1 MKMILFN
8 QNPMI
13 TKLLESV
20 SKKLELS
27 IENFNH
33 YQELSVRL
41 KEDPEW
47 LLIADDECLE
57 KLDQVDWLELKEI
70 ISQNKNSVCMYKK
83 GNEAQPF
90 LEGFEMKIK
99 KPFLPTEMLKV
110 LQKKLGSDMSELEP
124 SQNLDPTQEV
134 LETNWDELENLGD
147 LEALA
152 KEEPN
157 NEEQLLPTLDAQEEK
172 EEVKETPQKE
182 EKPKDDETQE
192 GDETPKDEE
201 VSKELE
207 TQEKL
212 EIPKEETQEEQV
224 KEQEPIKEE
233 TQEIKEEKQEE
244 TQDSPSAQE
253 LEAMQELVKEIQEN
267 SNENKEETQESAEI
281 PQDKEIQEVVTEKT
295 QVQELE
301 VPKEK
306 TQESAEALQETQA
319 HELEKQEIAE
329 TPQEKEKQ
337 EIAETPQEKEK
348 QEIAETP
355 QEKEKQEI
363 AETPQEKEKQEIAE
377 TPQELEIPQA
387 QEKETPQEE
396 TQEKETPQEETQ
408 EKETPQEETQEK
420 ETPQEET
427 QETETQN
434 QETPPK
440 VQEETKEKTQEDNYE
455 SIEDIPEP
463 VMAKAMGEELPFL
476 NEAVAKTP
484 NNENDT
490 ETPKESDIK
499 TSQEK
504 EESDKT
510 SSPLELRLNLQDL
523 LKSLNQESLKSL
535 LENKTLSIK
544 ITLED
549 KKPDA

>member
-27 IENFNH
+27 MENFNH
-33 YQELSVRL
+33 YQELSARL

-47 LLIADDECLE
+47 ILIADDECLE
-57 KLDQVDWLELKEI
+57 KLDQVDWLELKET

-83 GNEAQPF
+83 GNEVQPF
-90 LEGFEMKIK
+90 LEGFEVKIK

-110 LQKKLGSDMSELEP
+110 LQKKLGSNISELEP

-147 LEALA
+147 LEALVQ
-152 KEEPN
+152 EEPN
-157 NEEQLLPTLDAQEEK
+157 NEEQLLPTLNDQEEK
-172 EEVKETPQKE
+172 EEVKEEVKETPQEE
-182 EKPKDDETQE
+182 EKPKDDETQK
-192 GDETPKDEE
+192 GETPKDKEI
-201 VSKELE
+201 SKELE
-207 TQEKL
+207 TQE
-212 EIPKEETQEEQV
+212 EVKEETQEEQV
-224 KEQEPIKEE
+224 KEQDPIKEE
-233 TQEIKEEKQEE
+233 TQENKEKKQEK
-244 TQDSPSAQE
+244 TQDSPSTQE

-267 SNENKEETQESAEI
+267 SNGQEDKKETQESTKSFQETQAQELEKQENTETSQETPQEAPQDVENQAQEI
-281 PQDKEIQEVVTEKT
+281 QDKEIQDKEIQE
-295 QVQELE
+295 
-301 VPKEK
+301 
-306 TQESAEALQETQA
+306 TQEIQENT
-319 HELEKQEIAE
+319 
-329 TPQEKEKQ
+329 
-337 EIAETPQEKEK
+337 
-348 QEIAETP
+348 
-355 QEKEKQEI
+355 
-363 AETPQEKEKQEIAE
+363 
-377 TPQELEIPQA
+377 EIPQE
-387 QEKETPQEE
+387 EK
-396 TQEKETPQEETQ
+396 
-408 EKETPQEETQEK
+408 
-420 ETPQEET
+420 
-427 QETETQN
+427 N
-434 QETPPK
+434 QE
-440 VQEETKEKTQEDNYE
+440 DHYE

-499 TSQEK
+499 TPKESDIKTPQEK

-549 KKPDA
+549 KKPNA

>member
-13 TKLLESV
+13 AKLLESV

-27 IENFNH
+27 MENFNH
-33 YQELSVRL
+33 YQELPIRL
-41 KEDPEW
+41 KEDSEW
-47 LLIADDECLE
+47 ILIADDECLE

-99 KPFLPTEMLKV
+99 KPFLPTEVLKI
-110 LQKKLGSDMSELEP
+110 LQKKLGSNMSELEP

-147 LEALA
+147 LEALVQ
-152 KEEPN
+152 EEPN
-157 NEEQLLPTLDAQEEK
+157 NEEQLLPTLNAQEEK
-172 EEVKETPQKE
+172 EEIKEEKEEIKETPQEE
-182 EKPKDDETQE
+182 EKPKDDEVQESETQ
-192 GDETPKDEE
+192 KNEE

-207 TQEKL
+207 TQEEL
-212 EIPKEETQEEQV
+212 EIPKEETQEQA
-224 KEQEPIKEE
+224 KEQEPTKEE
-233 TQEIKEEKQEE
+233 TQENKEEKQEK

-267 SNENKEETQESAEI
+267 SNGQKDKKETQESTEIPQEETQENAET
-281 PQDKEIQEVVTEKT
+281 PQETEK
-295 QVQELE
+295 QELE
-301 VPKEK
+301 TQEK
-306 TQESAEALQETQA
+306 TQENAETPQET
-319 HELEKQEIAE
+319 EKQELETQEKTQENAE
-329 TPQEKEKQ
+329 TPQETEKQESAGTPQEKEKQ
-337 EIAETPQEKEK
+337 ESAGTPQEKTQK
-348 QEIAETP
+348 
-355 QEKEKQEI
+355 
-363 AETPQEKEKQEIAE
+363 
-377 TPQELEIPQA
+377 L
-387 QEKETPQEE
+387 E
-396 TQEKETPQEETQ
+396 TQE
-408 EKETPQEETQEK
+408 
-420 ETPQEET
+420 
-427 QETETQN
+427 
-434 QETPPK
+434 
-440 VQEETKEKTQEDNYE
+440 DHYE

-476 NEAVAKTP
+476 NEAVAKIP

-490 ETPKESDIK
+490 ETPKESVIK
-499 TSQEK
+499 TPQEK
-504 EESDKT
+504 EESIETPKESDKT

-523 LKSLNQESLKSL
+523 LNSLNQESLKSL

>member
-27 IENFNH
+27 MENFNH
-33 YQELSVRL
+33 YQELSTRL

-47 LLIADDECLE
+47 ILIADDECLE

-99 KPFLPTEMLKV
+99 KPFLPTEILKI
-110 LQKKLGSDMSELEP
+110 LQKKLGSNMSELEP

-147 LEALA
+147 LEALVQ
-152 KEEPN
+152 EEPN
-157 NEEQLLPTLDAQEEK
+157 NEEQLLPTLNDQEEKEEVKEEEK
-172 EEVKETPQKE
+172 EEVKETPQE
-182 EKPKDDETQE
+182 EKPKDDEIQE
-192 GDETPKDEE
+192 GETLKDEE
-201 VSKELE
+201 ISKELE
-207 TQEKL
+207 TQEG
-212 EIPKEETQEEQV
+212 IKEETQEQA

-233 TQEIKEEKQEE
+233 TQENKEEKQEK
-244 TQDSPSAQE
+244 TQDSPSVQE
-253 LEAMQELVKEIQEN
+253 LEVMQELVKEIQEN
-267 SNENKEETQESAEI
+267 SNSQEDKKETQEN
-281 PQDKEIQEVVTEKT
+281 T
-295 QVQELE
+295 
-301 VPKEK
+301 
-306 TQESAEALQETQA
+306 
-319 HELEKQEIAE
+319 E

-337 EIAETPQEKEK
+337 ELEIPQEKETQK
-348 QEIAETP
+348 
-355 QEKEKQEI
+355 
-363 AETPQEKEKQEIAE
+363 
-377 TPQELEIPQA
+377 L
-387 QEKETPQEE
+387 ETPQEE
-396 TQEKETPQEETQ
+396 IQENTEKTQKLETQ
-408 EKETPQEETQEK
+408 EDHYK
-420 ETPQEET
+420 
-427 QETETQN
+427 
-434 QETPPK
+434 
-440 VQEETKEKTQEDNYE
+440 

-463 VMAKAMGEELPFL
+463 VMAQAMGEELPFL
-476 NEAVAKTP
+476 NEAVAKTS

-490 ETPKESDIK
+490 ETPKESVIK
-499 TSQEK
+499 TPQEK

-523 LKSLNQESLKSL
+523 LNSLNQESLKSL

-549 KKPDA
+549 KKPNA

>member
-33 YQELSVRL
+33 YQELSARL

-57 KLDQVDWLELKEI
+57 KLDQVDWLELKETV
-70 ISQNKNSVCMYKK
+70 SQNKNSVCMYKK

-90 LEGFEMKIK
+90 LEGFEVKMK
-99 KPFLPTEMLKV
+99 KPFLPTEVLKI
-110 LQKKLGSDMSELEP
+110 LQKKIGSNISEPEP

-157 NEEQLLPTLDAQEEK
+157 NEEQLLPTLNDQEEK
-172 EEVKETPQKE
+172 EEVKEEVKEEIKETPQEE
-182 EKPKDDETQE
+182 EKPKDDEAQE
-192 GDETPKDEE
+192 GETPKDKE

-207 TQEKL
+207 TQEEL
-212 EIPKEETQEEQV
+212 ETPQTQEELETPQTQEVAETPQEQEEQVKEETQEEQV
-224 KEQEPIKEE
+224 KKQELIKEE
-233 TQEIKEEKQEE
+233 TQEITETQEE

-267 SNENKEETQESAEI
+267 SNEDKTETQE
-281 PQDKEIQEVVTEKT
+281 V
-295 QVQELE
+295 
-301 VPKEK
+301 
-306 TQESAEALQETQA
+306 
-319 HELEKQEIAE
+319 AE
-329 TPQEKEKQ
+329 TPQE
-337 EIAETPQEKEK
+337 IET
-348 QEIAETP
+348 
-355 QEKEKQEI
+355 
-363 AETPQEKEKQEIAE
+363 
-377 TPQELEIPQA
+377 QEL
-387 QEKETPQEE
+387 ETPQEE
-396 TQEKETPQEETQ
+396 TQEAVTETPETQ
-408 EKETPQEETQEK
+408 EAAEAPQEIETA
-420 ETPQEET
+420 
-427 QETETQN
+427 TQN

-440 VQEETKEKTQEDNYE
+440 VQEETNEKTQEDNYE
-455 SIEDIPEP
+455 TIEDIPEP

-476 NEAVAKTP
+476 NESVAETP
-484 NNENDT
+484 NNENTT
-490 ETPKESDIK
+490 ETPKESVAE
-499 TSQEK
+499 TPQENAK
-504 EESDKT
+504 NPQKSDTT
-510 SSPLELRLNLQDL
+510 SSPLELHLNLQDL

-549 KKPDA
+549 KNPHA

>member
-27 IENFNH
+27 MEDFNR
-33 YQELSVRL
+33 YQELSTRL

-47 LLIADDECLE
+47 ILIADDECLE

-99 KPFLPTEMLKV
+99 KPFLPTEILKI
-110 LQKKLGSDMSELEP
+110 LQKKLGSNMSELEP

-157 NEEQLLPTLDAQEEK
+157 NEEQLLPTLNDQEEKEEIKKEEKEEK
-172 EEVKETPQKE
+172 EEVKEEIKETPKEE
-182 EKPKDDETQE
+182 EKPKEETQE
-192 GDETPKDEE
+192 GETLKDEE
-201 VSKELE
+201 VSKGLE
-207 TQEKL
+207 TQE
-212 EIPKEETQEEQV
+212 EVKEETQE
-224 KEQEPIKEE
+224 EPIKEE

-267 SNENKEETQESAEI
+267 SNGDKEETQENAEI
-281 PQDKEIQEVVTEKT
+281 PQDKEK
-295 QVQELE
+295 QEL
-301 VPKEK
+301 
-306 TQESAEALQETQA
+306 
-319 HELEKQEIAE
+319 E
-329 TPQEKEKQ
+329 TPQEKE
-337 EIAETPQEKEK
+337 IPQEKETQK
-348 QEIAETP
+348 
-355 QEKEKQEI
+355 
-363 AETPQEKEKQEIAE
+363 
-377 TPQELEIPQA
+377 L
-387 QEKETPQEE
+387 ETPQEE
-396 TQEKETPQEETQ
+396 IQENTEKTQKLETQ
-408 EKETPQEETQEK
+408 E
-420 ETPQEET
+420 
-427 QETETQN
+427 
-434 QETPPK
+434 
-440 VQEETKEKTQEDNYE
+440 DHYE

-476 NEAVAKTP
+476 NEVVAKTS

-490 ETPKESDIK
+490 ETPKESAIK
-499 TSQEK
+499 TPQEK
-504 EESDKT
+504 EESNKT

>member
-13 TKLLESV
+13 AKLLESV

-33 YQELSVRL
+33 YQELSAHL
-41 KEDPEW
+41 KKDPEW

-110 LQKKLGSDMSELEP
+110 LQKKLGSNASELEP

-157 NEEQLLPTLDAQEEK
+157 NEEQLLPTLDVQEEK
-172 EEVKETPQKE
+172 EEIKEMPQEE

-192 GDETPKDEE
+192 SETPKDEE

-233 TQEIKEEKQEE
+233 MQEIKEEKQEK

-267 SNENKEETQESAEI
+267 SNGQENKKETQESAEI

-295 QVQELE
+295 QAQELE
-301 VPKEK
+301 IPKEK
-306 TQESAEALQETQA
+306 TQEN
-319 HELEKQEIAE
+319 AE

-337 EIAETPQEKEK
+337 ENAETPQEKEK
-348 QEIAETP
+348 QEDTG
-355 QEKEKQEI
+355 
-363 AETPQEKEKQEIAE
+363 
-377 TPQELEIPQA
+377 TPQELEIPQVQEKETQETQEVVTEKTQV
-387 QEKETPQEE
+387 QEKETP
-396 TQEKETPQEETQ
+396 
-408 EKETPQEETQEK
+408 
-420 ETPQEET
+420 
-427 QETETQN
+427 
-434 QETPPK
+434 
-440 VQEETKEKTQEDNYE
+440 KTQEDHYE

-499 TSQEK
+499 TPQEKEESTEFPQEK

>member
-1 MKMILFN
+1 MKIILFN

-27 IENFNH
+27 MENFNR
-33 YQELSVRL
+33 YQELSTRL
-41 KEDPEW
+41 KEEPEW
-47 LLIADDECLE
+47 ILIADDECLE
-57 KLDQVDWLELKEI
+57 KLDQVDWLELKET

-99 KPFLPTEMLKV
+99 KPFLPTEVLKV
-110 LQKKLGSDMSELEP
+110 LQKKLGSNMSELEP

-147 LEALA
+147 LEALVQ
-152 KEEPN
+152 EEPN
-157 NEEQLLPTLDAQEEK
+157 NEEQLLPTLNDQEEK
-172 EEVKETPQKE
+172 EEVKETPQEE

-192 GDETPKDEE
+192 GETLKDEE

-207 TQEKL
+207 TQEEL
-212 EIPKEETQEEQV
+212 EIPKEETQEQA

-233 TQEIKEEKQEE
+233 TQENKEEKQEK

-267 SNENKEETQESAEI
+267 SNGQEDKKEMQENTETPQEKEIPQEKETQELETQENTETQESAET
-281 PQDKEIQEVVTEKT
+281 PQ
-295 QVQELE
+295 
-301 VPKEK
+301 EK
-306 TQESAEALQETQA
+306 TQE
-319 HELEKQEIAE
+319 K
-329 TPQEKEKQ
+329 
-337 EIAETPQEKEK
+337 
-348 QEIAETP
+348 
-355 QEKEKQEI
+355 
-363 AETPQEKEKQEIAE
+363 
-377 TPQELEIPQA
+377 
-387 QEKETPQEE
+387 
-396 TQEKETPQEETQ
+396 
-408 EKETPQEETQEK
+408 
-420 ETPQEET
+420 ET
-427 QETETQN
+427 QETETQELEIQEN
-434 QETPPK
+434 TETP
-440 VQEETKEKTQEDNYE
+440 QESAETPQEKTQKLETQEDHYE

-476 NEAVAKTP
+476 NESVAKTS

-490 ETPKESDIK
+490 ETPKESVIK
-499 TSQEK
+499 TPQEK
-504 EESDKT
+504 EESETPKESDKT
-510 SSPLELRLNLQDL
+510 SSPLELHLNLQDL

>member
-13 TKLLESV
+13 TKLLESI

-27 IENFNH
+27 MEDFNH
-33 YQELSVRL
+33 YQELPTRL
-41 KEDPEW
+41 KEDLEW
-47 LLIADDECLE
+47 ILIADDECLE

-99 KPFLPTEMLKV
+99 KPFLPTEILKI
-110 LQKKLGSDMSELEP
+110 LQKKLGSNMSELEP

-147 LEALA
+147 LEALVQ
-152 KEEPN
+152 EEPN
-157 NEEQLLPTLDAQEEK
+157 NEEQLLPTLNAQEEK
-172 EEVKETPQKE
+172 EEVKEEEKEEIKEAEKEEVKETPQEE

-192 GDETPKDEE
+192 GETQKNEE

-207 TQEKL
+207 TQE
-212 EIPKEETQEEQV
+212 EIKEEVQEEPI
-224 KEQEPIKEE
+224 KEQELTKEE
-233 TQEIKEEKQEE
+233 TQEIKEEKQEK

-267 SNENKEETQESAEI
+267 SNGQEDKEETQELEI
-281 PQDKEIQEVVTEKT
+281 PQEKET
-295 QVQELE
+295 QELE
-301 VPKEK
+301 IPQEKE
-306 TQESAEALQETQA
+306 TQELEIPQEKETQELEIPQELETQELEIPQ
-319 HELEKQEIAE
+319 ELEKQELE
-329 TPQEKEKQ
+329 TPQEKEIQ
-337 EIAETPQEKEK
+337 ELETPQEKEI
-348 QEIAETP
+348 QELETP
-355 QEKEKQEI
+355 QEKTQK
-363 AETPQEKEKQEIAE
+363 
-377 TPQELEIPQA
+377 L
-387 QEKETPQEE
+387 E
-396 TQEKETPQEETQ
+396 TQE
-408 EKETPQEETQEK
+408 
-420 ETPQEET
+420 
-427 QETETQN
+427 
-434 QETPPK
+434 
-440 VQEETKEKTQEDNYE
+440 DHYE

-476 NEAVAKTP
+476 NEVVAKTS

-490 ETPKESDIK
+490 ETPKESAIK
-499 TSQEK
+499 TPQEK

-510 SSPLELRLNLQDL
+510 SSPIELRLNLQDL

>member
-13 TKLLESV
+13 AKLLESV

-33 YQELSVRL
+33 YQELSAHL
-41 KEDPEW
+41 KKDPEW

-57 KLDQVDWLELKEI
+57 KLDQVDWLELKET

-110 LQKKLGSDMSELEP
+110 LQKKLGSNISELEP

-172 EEVKETPQKE
+172 EEIKEEVKETPQEE

-192 GDETPKDEE
+192 GEISKDKE

-207 TQEKL
+207 TQE
-212 EIPKEETQEEQV
+212 EVKEETQEEQV

-233 TQEIKEEKQEE
+233 TQEIKEEKQEK
-244 TQDSPSAQE
+244 TQDSPSVQE

-267 SNENKEETQESAEI
+267 SNDQEDKKETQESAEI

-295 QVQELE
+295 QAQELE
-301 VPKEK
+301 IPKEK

-329 TPQEKEKQ
+329 TPQE
-337 EIAETPQEKEK
+337 
-348 QEIAETP
+348 
-355 QEKEKQEI
+355 
-363 AETPQEKEKQEIAE
+363 
-377 TPQELEIPQA
+377 LEIPQSQEKETQETQEVVTEKTQV
-387 QEKETPQEE
+387 QEKETP
-396 TQEKETPQEETQ
+396 
-408 EKETPQEETQEK
+408 
-420 ETPQEET
+420 
-427 QETETQN
+427 
-434 QETPPK
+434 
-440 VQEETKEKTQEDNYE
+440 KTQEDHYE

-476 NEAVAKTP
+476 SESVAETP
-484 NNENDT
+484 NNENAT

-499 TSQEK
+499 TPQEK

-549 KKPDA
+549 KKPNA

>member
-33 YQELSVRL
+33 YQELSAHL
-41 KEDPEW
+41 KKDPEW

-57 KLDQVDWLELKEI
+57 KLDQVDWLELKET

-90 LEGFEMKIK
+90 LEGFEVKIK

-157 NEEQLLPTLDAQEEK
+157 NEEQLLPTLDVQEEK
-172 EEVKETPQKE
+172 EEIKETPQKE

-192 GDETPKDEE
+192 SETPKDEE

-207 TQEKL
+207 MQEKL
-212 EIPKEETQEEQV
+212 EIPKEETQEEV
-224 KEQEPIKEE
+224 KEEMKEEVQEEVKEEMKEEVQEEVKEE
-233 TQEIKEEKQEE
+233 TQENKEEKQEK
-244 TQDSPSAQE
+244 TQDSPSTQE

-267 SNENKEETQESAEI
+267 SNGQENKKETQESTETPQDVEI
-281 PQDKEIQEVVTEKT
+281 PQSQEKET
-295 QVQELE
+295 
-301 VPKEK
+301 PKDESM
-306 TQESAEALQETQA
+306 QESAQNLQD
-319 HELEKQEIAE
+319 KE
-329 TPQEKEKQ
+329 TPQEK
-337 EIAETPQEKEK
+337 PQE
-348 QEIAETP
+348 
-355 QEKEKQEI
+355 
-363 AETPQEKEKQEIAE
+363 
-377 TPQELEIPQA
+377 
-387 QEKETPQEE
+387 
-396 TQEKETPQEETQ
+396 
-408 EKETPQEETQEK
+408 
-420 ETPQEET
+420 
-427 QETETQN
+427 
-434 QETPPK
+434 
-440 VQEETKEKTQEDNYE
+440 DHYE
-455 SIEDIPEP
+455 NIEDIPEP

-499 TSQEK
+499 TPQEK

-549 KKPDA
+549 KKPNA

>member
-13 TKLLESV
+13 EKLLESV

-33 YQELSVRL
+33 YQELSARL
-41 KEDPEW
+41 KRDPEW

-57 KLDQVDWLELKEI
+57 KLDQVDWLELKET

-83 GNEAQPF
+83 GNESQPF

-99 KPFLPTEMLKV
+99 KPFLPTEVLKI
-110 LQKKLGSDMSELEP
+110 LQKKLGSNASELEP
-124 SQNLDPTQEV
+124 SQNLDPTQEI

-147 LEALA
+147 LGALA

-157 NEEQLLPTLDAQEEK
+157 NEEQLLPTLDVQEEK
-172 EEVKETPQKE
+172 EEVKETPQE
-182 EKPKDDETQE
+182 EKKPKDDETQE
-192 GDETPKDEE
+192 GETPKDEE

-207 TQEKL
+207 TQEEL
-212 EIPKEETQEEQV
+212 EIPKEETQEEV
-224 KEQEPIKEE
+224 KEEIKEEVQEEVKEE

-267 SNENKEETQESAEI
+267 SNENKKETQEST
-281 PQDKEIQEVVTEKT
+281 K
-295 QVQELE
+295 
-301 VPKEK
+301 
-306 TQESAEALQETQA
+306 SFQETQA
-319 HELEKQEIAE
+319 QELEKQENTETSQETPQDIEIPQAQDKETQELEIPKEETQENAETPQDIEIPQAQDKETQELEIPKEETQENAE
-329 TPQEKEKQ
+329 TPQEKE
-337 EIAETPQEKEK
+337 
-348 QEIAETP
+348 
-355 QEKEKQEI
+355 
-363 AETPQEKEKQEIAE
+363 
-377 TPQELEIPQA
+377 
-387 QEKETPQEE
+387 
-396 TQEKETPQEETQ
+396 
-408 EKETPQEETQEK
+408 
-420 ETPQEET
+420 
-427 QETETQN
+427 
-434 QETPPK
+434 
-440 VQEETKEKTQEDNYE
+440 TQEDHYE

-476 NEAVAKTP
+476 NEAVAETP
-484 NNENDT
+484 NSENAT
-490 ETPKESDIK
+490 ETPKESGIK
-499 TSQEK
+499 TPQEK

-549 KKPDA
+549 KKPNA

>member
-33 YQELSVRL
+33 YQELSARL
-41 KEDPEW
+41 KENQEW

-57 KLDQVDWLELKEI
+57 KLDQIDWLELKET

-110 LQKKLGSDMSELEP
+110 LQKKLGSNISELEP

-147 LEALA
+147 LEALV

-157 NEEQLLPTLDAQEEK
+157 NEEQLLPTLNDQEEKEEIK
-172 EEVKETPQKE
+172 EEVKETPQEE

-192 GDETPKDEE
+192 GETLKDKE
-201 VSKELE
+201 VSKELKM
-207 TQEKL
+207 QEKL
-212 EIPKEETQEEQV
+212 EIPKEETQEN
-224 KEQEPIKEE
+224 
-233 TQEIKEEKQEE
+233 KEEKQEK

-267 SNENKEETQESAEI
+267 SNGQENKEKTQESAEI

-329 TPQEKEKQ
+329 TPQE
-337 EIAETPQEKEK
+337 
-348 QEIAETP
+348 
-355 QEKEKQEI
+355 
-363 AETPQEKEKQEIAE
+363 
-377 TPQELEIPQA
+377 LEIPQV

-396 TQEKETPQEETQ
+396 TQEVQETQ
-408 EKETPQEETQEK
+408 EKETPQTQDEK
-420 ETPQEET
+420 PQE
-427 QETETQN
+427 
-434 QETPPK
+434 
-440 VQEETKEKTQEDNYE
+440 DHYE

-476 NEAVAKTP
+476 NKAVAKIP

-490 ETPKESDIK
+490 ETPKESITE
-499 TSQEK
+499 TSKNENDTETPQEK

-549 KKPDA
+549 KKPNA

>member
-20 SKKLELS
+20 SKKLELPM
-27 IENFNH
+27 ENFNH
-33 YQELSVRL
+33 YQELSARL
-41 KEDPEW
+41 KENQEW

-57 KLDQVDWLELKEI
+57 KLDQIDWLELKET

-90 LEGFEMKIK
+90 LEGFEMKMK
-99 KPFLPTEMLKV
+99 KPFLPTEVLKI
-110 LQKKLGSDMSELEP
+110 LQKKLGSNISELEP

-157 NEEQLLPTLDAQEEK
+157 NEEQLLPTLNTQEEK
-172 EEVKETPQKE
+172 QEVKETPQKE

-192 GDETPKDEE
+192 SETPKDEE

-267 SNENKEETQESAEI
+267 SNENKKEAQET
-281 PQDKEIQEVVTEKT
+281 QEVVTE
-295 QVQELE
+295 Q
-301 VPKEK
+301 
-306 TQESAEALQETQA
+306 TQA
-319 HELEKQEIAE
+319 QELEKQEIAE
-329 TPQEKEKQ
+329 TPQDV
-337 EIAETPQEKEK
+337 
-348 QEIAETP
+348 
-355 QEKEKQEI
+355 
-363 AETPQEKEKQEIAE
+363 
-377 TPQELEIPQA
+377 EIPQA
-387 QEKETPQEE
+387 QEKEIPQEE
-396 TQEKETPQEETQ
+396 TQE
-408 EKETPQEETQEK
+408 
-420 ETPQEET
+420 
-427 QETETQN
+427 
-434 QETPPK
+434 
-440 VQEETKEKTQEDNYE
+440 DHYE

-476 NEAVAKTP
+476 NESVAKIP

-499 TSQEK
+499 TPQEK

>member
-27 IENFNH
+27 MEDFNR
-33 YQELSVRL
+33 YQELSTRL

-47 LLIADDECLE
+47 ILIADDECLE
-57 KLDQVDWLELKEI
+57 KLDQVDWLELKET

-99 KPFLPTEMLKV
+99 KPFLPTEILKI
-110 LQKKLGSDMSELEP
+110 LQKKLGSNMSELEP

-147 LEALA
+147 LEALVQ
-152 KEEPN
+152 EEPN
-157 NEEQLLPTLDAQEEK
+157 NEEQLLPTLNAQEEK
-172 EEVKETPQKE
+172 EEVKETPQE

-192 GDETPKDEE
+192 GETLKDEE
-201 VSKELE
+201 ISKELE
-207 TQEKL
+207 TQEEL
-212 EIPKEETQEEQV
+212 EIPKEETQEQA

-233 TQEIKEEKQEE
+233 TQENKEEKQEK
-244 TQDSPSAQE
+244 TQDSPSVQE

-267 SNENKEETQESAEI
+267 SNGQEDKKETQE
-281 PQDKEIQEVVTEKT
+281 
-295 QVQELE
+295 L
-301 VPKEK
+301 
-306 TQESAEALQETQA
+306 
-319 HELEKQEIAE
+319 E
-329 TPQEKEKQ
+329 TPQEKETQ
-337 EIAETPQEKEK
+337 ELETPQNV
-348 QEIAETP
+348 ETP
-355 QEKEKQEI
+355 QDKETQENT
-363 AETPQEKEKQEIAE
+363 ETPQDV
-377 TPQELEIPQA
+377 EIPQ
-387 QEKETPQEE
+387 EKTQKLE
-396 TQEKETPQEETQ
+396 TQE
-408 EKETPQEETQEK
+408 
-420 ETPQEET
+420 
-427 QETETQN
+427 
-434 QETPPK
+434 
-440 VQEETKEKTQEDNYE
+440 DHYE

-463 VMAKAMGEELPFL
+463 VMAQAMGEELPFL
-476 NEAVAKTP
+476 NEAVAKIP

-490 ETPKESDIK
+490 ETPKESAIK
-499 TSQEK
+499 TPQEK

-510 SSPLELRLNLQDL
+510 SNPLELRLNLQDL

>member
-13 TKLLESV
+13 AKLLESV

-33 YQELSVRL
+33 YQELSARL
-41 KEDPEW
+41 KKDPEW

-110 LQKKLGSDMSELEP
+110 LQKKLGSNASELEP

-147 LEALA
+147 LEALT

-157 NEEQLLPTLDAQEEK
+157 NEEQLLPTLNAQEEK
-172 EEVKETPQKE
+172 EEIKETPQKE

-192 GDETPKDEE
+192 SETPKDEE

-267 SNENKEETQESAEI
+267 SNGQEDKKETQENAEI

-295 QVQELE
+295 QAQELE
-301 VPKEK
+301 IPKEK

-319 HELEKQEIAE
+319 HEL
-329 TPQEKEKQ
+329 
-337 EIAETPQEKEK
+337 
-348 QEIAETP
+348 
-355 QEKEKQEI
+355 
-363 AETPQEKEKQEIAE
+363 EKQEIAE

-396 TQEKETPQEETQ
+396 TQEKETPKDESMQESAQ
-408 EKETPQEETQEK
+408 NLQDKETPQEETQE
-420 ETPQEET
+420 
-427 QETETQN
+427 
-434 QETPPK
+434 
-440 VQEETKEKTQEDNYE
+440 DHYE
-455 SIEDIPEP
+455 NIEDIPEP

-484 NNENDT
+484 NNENAT
-490 ETPKESDIK
+490 ETPKESVTEISK
-499 TSQEK
+499 NENATESPQEK
-504 EESDKT
+504 EQSDKT
-510 SSPLELRLNLQDL
+510 SSPLELHLNLQNL

-549 KKPDA
+549 KKPNA

>member
-1 MKMILFN
+1 MKIILFN

-27 IENFNH
+27 MEDFNR
-33 YQELSVRL
+33 YQELSTRL
-41 KEDPEW
+41 KEEPEW
-47 LLIADDECLE
+47 ILIADDECLE

-99 KPFLPTEMLKV
+99 KPFLPTEVLKV
-110 LQKKLGSDMSELEP
+110 LQKKLGSNMSELEP

-147 LEALA
+147 LEALVQ
-152 KEEPN
+152 EEPN
-157 NEEQLLPTLDAQEEK
+157 NEEQLLPTLNAQEEK
-172 EEVKETPQKE
+172 EEVKEEKEEVKEEKKEVKETPQEE
-182 EKPKDDETQE
+182 EKPKDDEIQE
-192 GDETPKDEE
+192 GETLKDEE

-207 TQEKL
+207 TQEQAK
-212 EIPKEETQEEQV
+212 EQEPIKEETQEEVKEETQEQA

-233 TQEIKEEKQEE
+233 TQEIKEEKQEK
-244 TQDSPSAQE
+244 TQDSPSVQE

-267 SNENKEETQESAEI
+267 SNGQEDKKETQENTET
-281 PQDKEIQEVVTEKT
+281 PQ
-295 QVQELE
+295 
-301 VPKEK
+301 
-306 TQESAEALQETQA
+306 
-319 HELEKQEIAE
+319 ELEKQELETPQKKEKQELETPQKKEKQELETPQEKEIPQNVEIPQESAE
-329 TPQEKEKQ
+329 TPQEKTQK
-337 EIAETPQEKEK
+337 
-348 QEIAETP
+348 
-355 QEKEKQEI
+355 
-363 AETPQEKEKQEIAE
+363 
-377 TPQELEIPQA
+377 L
-387 QEKETPQEE
+387 E
-396 TQEKETPQEETQ
+396 TQE
-408 EKETPQEETQEK
+408 
-420 ETPQEET
+420 
-427 QETETQN
+427 
-434 QETPPK
+434 
-440 VQEETKEKTQEDNYE
+440 DHYE

-463 VMAKAMGEELPFL
+463 VMAQAMGEELPFL
-476 NEAVAKTP
+476 NESVAKIP

-490 ETPKESDIK
+490 ETPKESVIK
-499 TSQEK
+499 TPQEK

-535 LENKTLSIK
+535 LENKTLNIK

>member
-13 TKLLESV
+13 AKLLESV

-33 YQELSVRL
+33 YQELSVHL

-57 KLDQVDWLELKEI
+57 KLDQVDWLELKET

-110 LQKKLGSDMSELEP
+110 LQKKLGSNISELEP

-157 NEEQLLPTLDAQEEK
+157 NEEQLLPTLNDQEEKEEVKEEEK
-172 EEVKETPQKE
+172 EEVKETPQEE
-182 EKPKDDETQE
+182 EKSKDDETQE
-192 GDETPKDEE
+192 GETLKDEE

-207 TQEKL
+207 MQE
-212 EIPKEETQEEQV
+212 EVKEETQEEPI

-233 TQEIKEEKQEE
+233 TQEIKEEKQEK

-267 SNENKEETQESAEI
+267 SNGQENKEETQESAEI

-295 QVQELE
+295 QAQELE
-301 VPKEK
+301 IPKEK
-306 TQESAEALQETQA
+306 TQESTEALQETQA

-329 TPQEKEKQ
+329 TPQE
-337 EIAETPQEKEK
+337 
-348 QEIAETP
+348 
-355 QEKEKQEI
+355 
-363 AETPQEKEKQEIAE
+363 
-377 TPQELEIPQA
+377 LEIPQV

-396 TQEKETPQEETQ
+396 TQEKETPKDESMQESAQ
-408 EKETPQEETQEK
+408 NLQDKETPQEETQE
-420 ETPQEET
+420 
-427 QETETQN
+427 
-434 QETPPK
+434 
-440 VQEETKEKTQEDNYE
+440 DHYE

-484 NNENDT
+484 NNENAT
-490 ETPKESDIK
+490 ETPKESVTE
-499 TSQEK
+499 TSKNENATETPQEK

>member
-33 YQELSVRL
+33 YQELSARL
-41 KEDPEW
+41 KKDPEW

-83 GNEAQPF
+83 GNEVQPF
-90 LEGFEMKIK
+90 LEDFEVKIK

-110 LQKKLGSDMSELEP
+110 LQKKLGSNISELEP

-157 NEEQLLPTLDAQEEK
+157 NEEQLLPTLNAQEEK
-172 EEVKETPQKE
+172 EEVKETPQEEKQEVKETPQE

-192 GDETPKDEE
+192 SETPKDEE

-212 EIPKEETQEEQV
+212 EIPKEKTQEEV
-224 KEQEPIKEE
+224 KEEIKEEVQEEVKEE
-233 TQEIKEEKQEE
+233 TQEIKEEKQEK
-244 TQDSPSAQE
+244 TQDSPSVQE

-267 SNENKEETQESAEI
+267 SNENKKETQESAEI

-306 TQESAEALQETQA
+306 VQESAEALQETQA
-319 HELEKQEIAE
+319 QELEKEENSE
-329 TPQEKEKQ
+329 TPQDVEV
-337 EIAETPQEKEK
+337 PQS
-348 QEIAETP
+348 
-355 QEKEKQEI
+355 
-363 AETPQEKEKQEIAE
+363 
-377 TPQELEIPQA
+377 

-396 TQEKETPQEETQ
+396 TQEKETPQTQ
-408 EKETPQEETQEK
+408 DEKPQE
-420 ETPQEET
+420 
-427 QETETQN
+427 
-434 QETPPK
+434 
-440 VQEETKEKTQEDNYE
+440 DHYE

-476 NEAVAKTP
+476 NESVAKTP
-484 NNENDT
+484 NNENAT
-490 ETPKESDIK
+490 ETPKESVTE
-499 TSQEK
+499 TSKNENDTETPQEK

-549 KKPDA
+549 KKPNE

>member
-33 YQELSVRL
+33 YQELSAHL

-47 LLIADDECLE
+47 ILIADDECLE
-57 KLDQVDWLELKEI
+57 KLDQADWLELKET

-99 KPFLPTEMLKV
+99 KPFLPTEVLKI

-134 LETNWDELENLGD
+134 LETNWDELESLGD

-172 EEVKETPQKE
+172 EEVKEMPQEE

-192 GDETPKDEE
+192 GETLKDEE

-207 TQEKL
+207 APQEL
-212 EIPKEETQEEQV
+212 EIPKEETQEEV
-224 KEQEPIKEE
+224 KEEMKEETQEQEPIKEE
-233 TQEIKEEKQEE
+233 TQEEVKEETQENKEEKQEK

-267 SNENKEETQESAEI
+267 SNEDKKETQENAEI

-301 VPKEK
+301 IPKEK
-306 TQESAEALQETQA
+306 TQESAEALQETQV
-319 HELEKQEIAE
+319 HELEKQEIVE
-329 TPQEKEKQ
+329 TPQDVEV
-337 EIAETPQEKEK
+337 PQS
-348 QEIAETP
+348 
-355 QEKEKQEI
+355 
-363 AETPQEKEKQEIAE
+363 
-377 TPQELEIPQA
+377 
-387 QEKETPQEE
+387 QEKETPQ
-396 TQEKETPQEETQ
+396 TQDEKPQEDHYET
-408 EKETPQEETQEK
+408 
-420 ETPQEET
+420 
-427 QETETQN
+427 
-434 QETPPK
+434 
-440 VQEETKEKTQEDNYE
+440 
-455 SIEDIPEP
+455 IEDIPEP

-490 ETPKESDIK
+490 ETPKESVTE
-499 TSQEK
+499 TSKNENDTETPQEK
-504 EESDKT
+504 EQSDKT

>member
-13 TKLLESV
+13 AKLLESV

-33 YQELSVRL
+33 YQELSACL
-41 KEDPEW
+41 KKDPEW
-47 LLIADDECLE
+47 ILIADDECLE

-157 NEEQLLPTLDAQEEK
+157 NEEQLLPTLNTQEEK
-172 EEVKETPQKE
+172 QEIKETPQKE

-192 GDETPKDEE
+192 GETLKDKE

-207 TQEKL
+207 MQEKL
-212 EIPKEETQEEQV
+212 EIPKEETQEEV
-224 KEQEPIKEE
+224 KEEMKEEVQEEVKEE
-233 TQEIKEEKQEE
+233 TQENKEEKQEK
-244 TQDSPSAQE
+244 TQDSPSTQE

-267 SNENKEETQESAEI
+267 SNGQENKKETQESTETPQDVEI
-281 PQDKEIQEVVTEKT
+281 QDKEIQDKEIQDKEIQDKEIQEKEKQEDTET
-295 QVQELE
+295 PQELE
-301 VPKEK
+301 IPQSQEKE
-306 TQESAEALQETQA
+306 TPQEETR
-319 HELEKQEIAE
+319 EIAE
-329 TPQEKEKQ
+329 TPQEKE
-337 EIAETPQEKEK
+337 TPQTQDEK
-348 QEIAETP
+348 P
-355 QEKEKQEI
+355 QE
-363 AETPQEKEKQEIAE
+363 
-377 TPQELEIPQA
+377 
-387 QEKETPQEE
+387 
-396 TQEKETPQEETQ
+396 
-408 EKETPQEETQEK
+408 
-420 ETPQEET
+420 
-427 QETETQN
+427 
-434 QETPPK
+434 
-440 VQEETKEKTQEDNYE
+440 DHYE

-476 NEAVAKTP
+476 NEAVAKIP
-484 NNENDT
+484 NNENDTETSKNENDT

-499 TSQEK
+499 TPQEK
-504 EESDKT
+504 EQSDKT
-510 SSPLELRLNLQDL
+510 SSPLELHLNLQNL

>member
-27 IENFNH
+27 VENFNH
-33 YQELSVRL
+33 YQELSARL
-41 KEDPEW
+41 KEEPEW
-47 LLIADDECLE
+47 VLIADDECLE

-90 LEGFEMKIK
+90 LEGFEMKIQ
-99 KPFLPTEMLKV
+99 KPFLPTEILKI
-110 LQKKLGSDMSELEP
+110 LQKKLGSNASELEP

-157 NEEQLLPTLDAQEEK
+157 NEEQLLPTLNDQEEKEEIKEEEKEEK
-172 EEVKETPQKE
+172 EEVKETPKEE
-182 EKPKDDETQE
+182 EKPKEETQE
-192 GDETPKDEE
+192 GETLKDKE

-207 TQEKL
+207 TQE
-212 EIPKEETQEEQV
+212 EVKEEEQEEV
-224 KEQEPIKEE
+224 KEQEPIKEQEPVKEE
-233 TQEIKEEKQEE
+233 TQENKEEKQEK

-267 SNENKEETQESAEI
+267 SNGQENKEETQEKTETPQETPQDVEI
-281 PQDKEIQEVVTEKT
+281 PQ
-295 QVQELE
+295 
-301 VPKEK
+301 EK
-306 TQESAEALQETQA
+306 TQEKTQEN
-319 HELEKQEIAE
+319 AE
-329 TPQEKEKQ
+329 TPQ
-337 EIAETPQEKEK
+337 
-348 QEIAETP
+348 
-355 QEKEKQEI
+355 
-363 AETPQEKEKQEIAE
+363 E
-377 TPQELEIPQA
+377 TPQELEIPKEETQEKTETPQDVEIPQEEA
-387 QEKETPQEE
+387 QEKET
-396 TQEKETPQEETQ
+396 
-408 EKETPQEETQEK
+408 
-420 ETPQEET
+420 
-427 QETETQN
+427 
-434 QETPPK
+434 
-440 VQEETKEKTQEDNYE
+440 QEDHYE

-490 ETPKESDIK
+490 ETPKESVIK
-499 TSQEK
+499 TLQEK

-510 SSPLELRLNLQDL
+510 SSPLELHLNLQDL

-549 KKPDA
+549 KKPNA

>member
-33 YQELSVRL
+33 YQELSARL
-41 KEDPEW
+41 KENQEW

-110 LQKKLGSDMSELEP
+110 LQKKLGSNASELEP

-157 NEEQLLPTLDAQEEK
+157 NEEQLLPTLNDQEEK
-172 EEVKETPQKE
+172 EEVKKEEKEEIKETPQE

-207 TQEKL
+207 TQEEL
-212 EIPKEETQEEQV
+212 EIPKEETQEEV
-224 KEQEPIKEE
+224 KEEIKEE
-233 TQEIKEEKQEE
+233 TQENKEEKQEE

-267 SNENKEETQESAEI
+267 SNEDKKETQESTET
-281 PQDKEIQEVVTEKT
+281 PQDKEIQEVITEKT
-295 QVQELE
+295 QAQELE

-306 TQESAEALQETQA
+306 TQESAEALQETQV

-329 TPQEKEKQ
+329 TPQDVEV
-337 EIAETPQEKEK
+337 PQS
-348 QEIAETP
+348 
-355 QEKEKQEI
+355 
-363 AETPQEKEKQEIAE
+363 
-377 TPQELEIPQA
+377 

-396 TQEKETPQEETQ
+396 TQEVQETQ
-408 EKETPQEETQEK
+408 EKETPQTQDEK
-420 ETPQEET
+420 PQE
-427 QETETQN
+427 
-434 QETPPK
+434 
-440 VQEETKEKTQEDNYE
+440 DHYE

-490 ETPKESDIK
+490 EISKNENDTETPKESDIK
-499 TSQEK
+499 TPQEK

-510 SSPLELRLNLQDL
+510 SSPLELHLNLQDL

-549 KKPDA
+549 KKPNA

>member
-13 TKLLESV
+13 EKLLESV

-33 YQELSVRL
+33 YQELSARL

-57 KLDQVDWLELKEI
+57 KLDQVDWLELKET

-110 LQKKLGSDMSELEP
+110 LQKKLGSSMSELEP
-124 SQNLDPTQEV
+124 SQNLDPTQEI
-134 LETNWDELENLGD
+134 LETNWDELESLGD

-172 EEVKETPQKE
+172 EEVKETPQE

-212 EIPKEETQEEQV
+212 EIPKEETQKEVKEEIKEETQ
-224 KEQEPIKEE
+224 EQEPIKEE

-267 SNENKEETQESAEI
+267 SNEDKKETQESTEI

-295 QVQELE
+295 QAQELE
-301 VPKEK
+301 IPKEE

-319 HELEKQEIAE
+319 HELEKQENAE
-329 TPQEKEKQ
+329 TPQELEIPQAQ
-337 EIAETPQEKEK
+337 ELEIPQ
-348 QEIAETP
+348 A
-355 QEKEKQEI
+355 
-363 AETPQEKEKQEIAE
+363 
-377 TPQELEIPQA
+377 QELEIPQA

-396 TQEKETPQEETQ
+396 TQEKETSKDENMQESAQNLQELETQ
-408 EKETPQEETQEK
+408 DETPQE
-420 ETPQEET
+420 
-427 QETETQN
+427 
-434 QETPPK
+434 
-440 VQEETKEKTQEDNYE
+440 DHYE

-476 NEAVAKTP
+476 NEAVAKIP

-490 ETPKESDIK
+490 ETP
-499 TSQEK
+499 QEK

-523 LKSLNQESLKSL
+523 LKSLNQESFKSL

-549 KKPDA
+549 KKPNE

>member
-20 SKKLELS
+20 SKKLELPM
-27 IENFNH
+27 ENFNH
-33 YQELSVRL
+33 YQELSARL
-41 KEDPEW
+41 KEDSEW

-57 KLDQVDWLELKEI
+57 KLDQVDWLELKET

-110 LQKKLGSDMSELEP
+110 LQKKLGSNASDLEP

-147 LEALA
+147 LEALVQ
-152 KEEPN
+152 EEPN
-157 NEEQLLPTLDAQEEK
+157 NEEQLLPTLNDQEEK
-172 EEVKETPQKE
+172 EEIKEEIKETPQKE

-192 GDETPKDEE
+192 SETPKDEE

-267 SNENKEETQESAEI
+267 SNGQENKEETQESAEI

-295 QVQELE
+295 QAQDVENPQENAE
-301 VPKEK
+301 IPQEEAQEKEN
-306 TQESAEALQETQA
+306 QENAETPQDVENPQENAEIPQEEA
-319 HELEKQEIAE
+319 QEKENQENAETPQEIPQDVETPQE
-329 TPQEKEKQ
+329 TPQEKE
-337 EIAETPQEKEK
+337 
-348 QEIAETP
+348 
-355 QEKEKQEI
+355 
-363 AETPQEKEKQEIAE
+363 
-377 TPQELEIPQA
+377 
-387 QEKETPQEE
+387 
-396 TQEKETPQEETQ
+396 
-408 EKETPQEETQEK
+408 
-420 ETPQEET
+420 
-427 QETETQN
+427 
-434 QETPPK
+434 
-440 VQEETKEKTQEDNYE
+440 TQEDHYE

-476 NEAVAKTP
+476 NEAVAKIP

-490 ETPKESDIK
+490 ETPKESIIK
-499 TSQEK
+499 TPQEK
-504 EESDKT
+504 EENDKT
-510 SSPLELRLNLQDL
+510 SSPLELCLNLQDL

-549 KKPDA
+549 KKPNA

>member
-20 SKKLELS
+20 SKKLELPM
-27 IENFNH
+27 ENFNR
-33 YQELSVRL
+33 YQELSARL

-47 LLIADDECLE
+47 ILIADDECLE
-57 KLDQVDWLELKEI
+57 KLDQADWLELKEI

-99 KPFLPTEMLKV
+99 KPFLPTEVLKI

-157 NEEQLLPTLDAQEEK
+157 NEEQLLPTLNDQEVKEEIK
-172 EEVKETPQKE
+172 EEVQEEIKKEEIKEKEKQEVAENPQDE
-182 EKPKDDETQE
+182 EKPKDDEIQE
-192 GDETPKDEE
+192 GETLKDEE

-207 TQEKL
+207 TQE
-212 EIPKEETQEEQV
+212 EVKEETQEELV

-233 TQEIKEEKQEE
+233 TQEIKEEKQEK

-267 SNENKEETQESAEI
+267 SNGQEDKKETQESAETPQETPQDVEI
-281 PQDKEIQEVVTEKT
+281 PQENAEIPQEEAQDKEIQETQAQEIQETQENTEIPQETPQDKEA
-295 QVQELE
+295 QELE
-301 VPKEK
+301 IPKEE
-306 TQESAEALQETQA
+306 TQENTETPQETPQDV
-319 HELEKQEIAE
+319 E
-329 TPQEKEKQ
+329 TPQEKE
-337 EIAETPQEKEK
+337 
-348 QEIAETP
+348 
-355 QEKEKQEI
+355 
-363 AETPQEKEKQEIAE
+363 
-377 TPQELEIPQA
+377 
-387 QEKETPQEE
+387 
-396 TQEKETPQEETQ
+396 
-408 EKETPQEETQEK
+408 
-420 ETPQEET
+420 
-427 QETETQN
+427 
-434 QETPPK
+434 
-440 VQEETKEKTQEDNYE
+440 TQEDHYE

-476 NEAVAKTP
+476 NEAVAKIP

-490 ETPKESDIK
+490 ETPKESVTE
-499 TSQEK
+499 TSKNENNTETPQEK

-510 SSPLELRLNLQDL
+510 SSPLELHLNLQDL
-523 LKSLNQESLKSL
+523 LKNLNQESLKSL

>member
-20 SKKLELS
+20 SKKLELLM
-27 IENFNH
+27 ENFNH
-33 YQELSVRL
+33 YQELSARL
-41 KEDPEW
+41 KKDPEW
-47 LLIADDECLE
+47 ILIADDECLE

-99 KPFLPTEMLKV
+99 KPFLPTEVLKI
-110 LQKKLGSDMSELEP
+110 LQKKLGSNASDLEP

-157 NEEQLLPTLDAQEEK
+157 NEEQLLPTLNDQEEK
-172 EEVKETPQKE
+172 EEVKEEKEEVKEEKEEIKEEEKEEIKETPQEE
-182 EKPKDDETQE
+182 EKPKDDEIQE
-192 GDETPKDEE
+192 GETLKNEE
-201 VSKELE
+201 VSKKLEMQEELE
-207 TQEKL
+207 TPQTQEVAETPQEQEQVREEMQEVQEEKQ
-212 EIPKEETQEEQV
+212 EQVKEETQEEPI

-233 TQEIKEEKQEE
+233 TQEITETPQETQEK

-267 SNENKEETQESAEI
+267 SNGQENKKETQES
-281 PQDKEIQEVVTEKT
+281 T
-295 QVQELE
+295 
-301 VPKEK
+301 
-306 TQESAEALQETQA
+306 
-319 HELEKQEIAE
+319 E
-329 TPQEKEKQ
+329 TPQ
-337 EIAETPQEKEK
+337 
-348 QEIAETP
+348 
-355 QEKEKQEI
+355 
-363 AETPQEKEKQEIAE
+363 E
-377 TPQELEIPQA
+377 TPQELEIPQ
-387 QEKETPQEE
+387 EE
-396 TQEKETPQEETQ
+396 TQESTETPQAQDKETQ
-408 EKETPQEETQEK
+408 E
-420 ETPQEET
+420 
-427 QETETQN
+427 
-434 QETPPK
+434 
-440 VQEETKEKTQEDNYE
+440 DHYE

-476 NEAVAKTP
+476 NEAVAKIP

-490 ETPKESDIK
+490 ETLKESDIK
-499 TSQEK
+499 TPQEK

-549 KKPDA
+549 KKPNA

>member
-27 IENFNH
+27 MQDFNR
-33 YQELSVRL
+33 YQELSTRL

-47 LLIADDECLE
+47 ILIADDECLE

-90 LEGFEMKIK
+90 LESFEMKIK
-99 KPFLPTEMLKV
+99 KPFLPTEVLKI
-110 LQKKLGSDMSELEP
+110 LQKKLGSNASDLEP
-124 SQNLDPTQEV
+124 SQNLDSTQEV

-147 LEALA
+147 LEALSQ
-152 KEEPN
+152 EEPN
-157 NEEQLLPTLDAQEEK
+157 NEEQLLPTLNDQEEK
-172 EEVKETPQKE
+172 EEVKEEVKETPQEE
-182 EKPKDDETQE
+182 EKPKEETQE
-192 GDETPKDEE
+192 NETLKDEE

-207 TQEKL
+207 TQE
-212 EIPKEETQEEQV
+212 EIKEETQEQA

-233 TQEIKEEKQEE
+233 TQEIKEEKQEK
-244 TQDSPSAQE
+244 TQDSPSVQE

-267 SNENKEETQESAEI
+267 SNGQEDKKETQESAET
-281 PQDKEIQEVVTEKT
+281 PQETEK
-295 QVQELE
+295 QELE
-301 VPKEK
+301 TP
-306 TQESAEALQETQA
+306 Q
-319 HELEKQEIAE
+319 E

-337 EIAETPQEKEK
+337 ELEIPQESAETPQE
-348 QEIAETP
+348 TP
-355 QEKEKQEI
+355 QETEK
-363 AETPQEKEKQEIAE
+363 
-377 TPQELEIPQA
+377 QELEIPQESA
-387 QEKETPQEE
+387 ETPQETPQKLE
-396 TQEKETPQEETQ
+396 TQE
-408 EKETPQEETQEK
+408 
-420 ETPQEET
+420 
-427 QETETQN
+427 
-434 QETPPK
+434 
-440 VQEETKEKTQEDNYE
+440 DHYE

-463 VMAKAMGEELPFL
+463 VMAQAMGEELPFL
-476 NEAVAKTP
+476 NESVAKIP
-484 NNENDT
+484 NNENDIK
-490 ETPKESDIK
+490 TPKESVIK
-499 TSQEK
+499 TPQEK

>member
-20 SKKLELS
+20 SKKLELPM
-27 IENFNH
+27 ENFNH
-33 YQELSVRL
+33 YQELSTRL
-41 KEDPEW
+41 KEEPEW
-47 LLIADDECLE
+47 ILIADDECLE

-99 KPFLPTEMLKV
+99 KPFLPTEVLKV
-110 LQKKLGSDMSELEP
+110 LQKKLGSNMSELEP

-147 LEALA
+147 LEALVQ
-152 KEEPN
+152 EEPN
-157 NEEQLLPTLDAQEEK
+157 NEEQLLPTLNNQKEKEEIK
-172 EEVKETPQKE
+172 EEVKETPQEE
-182 EKPKDDETQE
+182 EKPKDDEIQE
-192 GDETPKDEE
+192 GETLKDEE

-207 TQEKL
+207 TQE
-212 EIPKEETQEEQV
+212 EIKEETQEQA
-224 KEQEPIKEE
+224 KEQGPIKEE
-233 TQEIKEEKQEE
+233 TQEIKEEKQEK

-267 SNENKEETQESAEI
+267 SNGQEDKKETQENAETPQESAET
-281 PQDKEIQEVVTEKT
+281 P
-295 QVQELE
+295 
-301 VPKEK
+301 
-306 TQESAEALQETQA
+306 QESAETPQESAETP
-319 HELEKQEIAE
+319 QESAETPQESAETPQDVE
-329 TPQEKEKQ
+329 TPQEKE
-337 EIAETPQEKEK
+337 T
-348 QEIAETP
+348 
-355 QEKEKQEI
+355 
-363 AETPQEKEKQEIAE
+363 
-377 TPQELEIPQA
+377 QELETQESTEIL
-387 QEKETPQEE
+387 QEK
-396 TQEKETPQEETQ
+396 TQEKETPQEISQESTEILQEKTQ
-408 EKETPQEETQEK
+408 EKETPQEISQES
-420 ETPQEET
+420 T
-427 QETETQN
+427 
-434 QETPPK
+434 
-440 VQEETKEKTQEDNYE
+440 EKTQKLEAQKDHYE

-463 VMAKAMGEELPFL
+463 VMAQAMGEELPFL
-476 NEAVAKTP
+476 NESVAKIP

-490 ETPKESDIK
+490 ETPKKSVIK
-499 TSQEK
+499 TPQEK
-504 EESDKT
+504 EGSDKT
-510 SSPLELRLNLQDL
+510 SSPLELHLNLQDL

>member
-20 SKKLELS
+20 SKKLELP

-33 YQELSVRL
+33 YQELSARL
-41 KEDPEW
+41 KENQEW

-57 KLDQVDWLELKEI
+57 KLDQVDWLELKET

-90 LEGFEMKIK
+90 LEGFEVKIK

-110 LQKKLGSDMSELEP
+110 LQKKLGSNASELEP

-147 LEALA
+147 LEALVQ
-152 KEEPN
+152 EEPN
-157 NEEQLLPTLDAQEEK
+157 NEEQLLPTLNDQEEKEEVKEEEK
-172 EEVKETPQKE
+172 EEVKETPQE
-182 EKPKDDETQE
+182 EKKPKDDETQE
-192 GDETPKDEE
+192 GETLKDKE

-207 TQEKL
+207 APQEL
-212 EIPKEETQEEQV
+212 EIPKEETQEQD
-224 KEQEPIKEE
+224 PIKEE
-233 TQEIKEEKQEE
+233 TQENKEEKQEK

-267 SNENKEETQESAEI
+267 SNGQENKEKTQESAEI

-295 QVQELE
+295 QAQELE

-329 TPQEKEKQ
+329 TPQDVEIPQSQDKEVQ
-337 EIAETPQEKEK
+337 ELEIPKEETQENTETPQDVETPQEKE
-348 QEIAETP
+348 
-355 QEKEKQEI
+355 
-363 AETPQEKEKQEIAE
+363 
-377 TPQELEIPQA
+377 
-387 QEKETPQEE
+387 
-396 TQEKETPQEETQ
+396 
-408 EKETPQEETQEK
+408 
-420 ETPQEET
+420 
-427 QETETQN
+427 
-434 QETPPK
+434 
-440 VQEETKEKTQEDNYE
+440 TQEDHYE

-476 NEAVAKTP
+476 NEAVAKIP

-490 ETPKESDIK
+490 ETPKESVTE
-499 TSQEK
+499 TSKNENNTETPQEK

-549 KKPDA
+549 KKPNA

>member
-20 SKKLELS
+20 SKKLELPM
-27 IENFNH
+27 ENFNH
-33 YQELSVRL
+33 YQELSAHL
-41 KEDPEW
+41 KKDPEW

-57 KLDQVDWLELKEI
+57 KLDQVDWLELKET

-83 GNEAQPF
+83 GNEVQPF
-90 LEGFEMKIK
+90 LEGFEMKMK
-99 KPFLPTEMLKV
+99 KPFLPTEVLKI
-110 LQKKLGSDMSELEP
+110 LQKKLGSNASELEP

-157 NEEQLLPTLDAQEEK
+157 NEEQLLPTLNDQEKKEEIKEEEK
-172 EEVKETPQKE
+172 QEVKETPQEE

-192 GDETPKDEE
+192 SETPKDEE

-207 TQEKL
+207 TQEEL
-212 EIPKEETQEEQV
+212 EIPKEETQEQA

-233 TQEIKEEKQEE
+233 TQEIKEEKQEK
-244 TQDSPSAQE
+244 TQDSPSTQE

-267 SNENKEETQESAEI
+267 SNGQENKEETQENAETPQDVETPQETPQDVETPQETPQEKETQELEI
-281 PQDKEIQEVVTEKT
+281 PKEEIQEE
-295 QVQELE
+295 
-301 VPKEK
+301 
-306 TQESAEALQETQA
+306 TQES
-319 HELEKQEIAE
+319 AE
-329 TPQEKEKQ
+329 TPQEKTQK
-337 EIAETPQEKEK
+337 
-348 QEIAETP
+348 
-355 QEKEKQEI
+355 
-363 AETPQEKEKQEIAE
+363 
-377 TPQELEIPQA
+377 L
-387 QEKETPQEE
+387 E
-396 TQEKETPQEETQ
+396 TQE
-408 EKETPQEETQEK
+408 
-420 ETPQEET
+420 
-427 QETETQN
+427 
-434 QETPPK
+434 
-440 VQEETKEKTQEDNYE
+440 DHYE

-476 NEAVAKTP
+476 NESVAKIP

-499 TSQEK
+499 TPQEKEESTETPQEKEESTETPQEK

>member
-13 TKLLESV
+13 EKLLESV

-33 YQELSVRL
+33 YQELSARL
-41 KEDPEW
+41 KGDPEW

-57 KLDQVDWLELKEI
+57 KLDQVDWLELKET

-110 LQKKLGSDMSELEP
+110 LQKKLGSNASELEP
-124 SQNLDPTQEV
+124 SQNSDPTQEI

-172 EEVKETPQKE
+172 EEVKEEKEEVKEEKEEVKEEKEEVKEEKVKEMQEEIKEKEKQEVAESPQDE
-182 EKPKDDETQE
+182 EKPKDDETQ
-192 GDETPKDEE
+192 GSVETPKDEE

-207 TQEKL
+207 TQ
-212 EIPKEETQEEQV
+212 
-224 KEQEPIKEE
+224 EQEPIKEE
-233 TQEIKEEKQEE
+233 TQEIKEEKQEK

-267 SNENKEETQESAEI
+267 SNDQENKKETQETQENTETPQDIETQELEIPKEETQEVA
-281 PQDKEIQEVVTEKT
+281 EKT
-295 QVQELE
+295 QAQG
-301 VPKEK
+301 
-306 TQESAEALQETQA
+306 
-319 HELEKQEIAE
+319 LEKEEIAE
-329 TPQEKEKQ
+329 TPQEKEIQ
-337 EIAETPQEKEK
+337 ETQDETPQEKEI
-348 QEIAETP
+348 QET
-355 QEKEKQEI
+355 QD
-363 AETPQEKEKQEIAE
+363 E
-377 TPQELEIPQA
+377 TPQELEVQDEKLQENETPKDENMQESA
-387 QEKETPQEE
+387 QNLQEKETQEL
-396 TQEKETPQEETQ
+396 ETPQAQDETL
-408 EKETPQEETQEK
+408 
-420 ETPQEET
+420 
-427 QETETQN
+427 
-434 QETPPK
+434 
-440 VQEETKEKTQEDNYE
+440 QEDHYE

-476 NEAVAKTP
+476 SESVAETP
-484 NNENDT
+484 NNENAT

-499 TSQEK
+499 TPQEK

-549 KKPDA
+549 KKPNE

>member
-13 TKLLESV
+13 AKLLESV

-33 YQELSVRL
+33 YQELSAHL
-41 KEDPEW
+41 KKDPEW

-57 KLDQVDWLELKEI
+57 KLDQVDWLELKET

-90 LEGFEMKIK
+90 LEGFEMKMK
-99 KPFLPTEMLKV
+99 KPFLPTEVLKI
-110 LQKKLGSDMSELEP
+110 LQKKLGSNASELEP

-147 LEALA
+147 LEALVQ
-152 KEEPN
+152 EEPN
-157 NEEQLLPTLDAQEEK
+157 NEEQLLPTLNDQEVKEEEK
-172 EEVKETPQKE
+172 EEVKETPQEE

-192 GDETPKDEE
+192 GETLKDEE

-207 TQEKL
+207 APQEL

-233 TQEIKEEKQEE
+233 TQEIKEEKQEK
-244 TQDSPSAQE
+244 TQDSPSTQE

-267 SNENKEETQESAEI
+267 SNGQENKEKTQENAEI

-295 QVQELE
+295 QAQELE

-329 TPQEKEKQ
+329 TPQE
-337 EIAETPQEKEK
+337 
-348 QEIAETP
+348 
-355 QEKEKQEI
+355 
-363 AETPQEKEKQEIAE
+363 
-377 TPQELEIPQA
+377 LEIPQA

-396 TQEKETPQEETQ
+396 TQEKETPKDESMQESAQ
-408 EKETPQEETQEK
+408 NLQDKETPQEETQE
-420 ETPQEET
+420 
-427 QETETQN
+427 
-434 QETPPK
+434 
-440 VQEETKEKTQEDNYE
+440 DHYE

-484 NNENDT
+484 NSENAT
-490 ETPKESDIK
+490 ETPKESVTE
-499 TSQEK
+499 TSKNENNTETPQEK

-510 SSPLELRLNLQDL
+510 SSPLELHLNLQNL

-549 KKPDA
+549 KKPNA

>member
-13 TKLLESV
+13 AKLLESV

-33 YQELSVRL
+33 YQELSAHL
-41 KEDPEW
+41 KKDPEW

-110 LQKKLGSDMSELEP
+110 LQKKLGSNASELEP

-157 NEEQLLPTLDAQEEK
+157 NEEQLLPTLDVQEEK
-172 EEVKETPQKE
+172 EEIKEMPQEE

-192 GDETPKDEE
+192 SETPKDEE

-233 TQEIKEEKQEE
+233 MQEIKEEKQEK

-267 SNENKEETQESAEI
+267 SNGQENKKETQESAEI

-295 QVQELE
+295 QAQELE
-301 VPKEK
+301 IPKEK
-306 TQESAEALQETQA
+306 TQEN
-319 HELEKQEIAE
+319 AE

-337 EIAETPQEKEK
+337 ENAETPQEKEK
-348 QEIAETP
+348 QEDTG
-355 QEKEKQEI
+355 
-363 AETPQEKEKQEIAE
+363 
-377 TPQELEIPQA
+377 TPQELEIPQVQEKETQETQEVVTEKTQV
-387 QEKETPQEE
+387 QEKETP
-396 TQEKETPQEETQ
+396 
-408 EKETPQEETQEK
+408 
-420 ETPQEET
+420 
-427 QETETQN
+427 
-434 QETPPK
+434 
-440 VQEETKEKTQEDNYE
+440 KTQEDHYE

-499 TSQEK
+499 TPQEKEESTEFPQEK

-549 KKPDA
+549 KNPHA

>member
-13 TKLLESV
+13 AKLLESV

-33 YQELSVRL
+33 YQELSARL
-41 KEDPEW
+41 KKDPEW

-57 KLDQVDWLELKEI
+57 KLDQVDWLELKET

-99 KPFLPTEMLKV
+99 KPFLPTEMLKI
-110 LQKKLGSDMSELEP
+110 LQKKLGSNASELEP

-172 EEVKETPQKE
+172 EEVKETPQE
-182 EKPKDDETQE
+182 EKKPKDDETQE
-192 GDETPKDEE
+192 GETPKDEE

-207 TQEKL
+207 TQEEL
-212 EIPKEETQEEQV
+212 EIPKEETQEEV
-224 KEQEPIKEE
+224 KEEIKEEVQEEVKEE

-267 SNENKEETQESAEI
+267 SNEDKKETQESTETPQDIENQAQEIQDKEIQDKEIQEETQESAETPQESVETPQEKKTQELEI
-281 PQDKEIQEVVTEKT
+281 PKEEIQEETQEAVTETPQTQENAETPQDVEIPQAQDKET
-295 QVQELE
+295 QELE
-301 VPKEK
+301 IPKEEI
-306 TQESAEALQETQA
+306 QEN
-319 HELEKQEIAE
+319 AE
-329 TPQEKEKQ
+329 TPQEKE
-337 EIAETPQEKEK
+337 
-348 QEIAETP
+348 
-355 QEKEKQEI
+355 
-363 AETPQEKEKQEIAE
+363 
-377 TPQELEIPQA
+377 
-387 QEKETPQEE
+387 
-396 TQEKETPQEETQ
+396 
-408 EKETPQEETQEK
+408 
-420 ETPQEET
+420 
-427 QETETQN
+427 
-434 QETPPK
+434 
-440 VQEETKEKTQEDNYE
+440 TQEDHYE

-476 NEAVAKTP
+476 NEAVAKIP

-499 TSQEK
+499 SPQEKEESTEFPQEK

-510 SSPLELRLNLQDL
+510 SSSLELRLNLQDL

-544 ITLED
+544 IALED
-549 KKPDA
+549 KKPNA